1 MCKFKFLFLTLFAV
15 VLAGAVFVSCKDKDA
30 DPKEEGIKAG
40 TEMCNCVSS
49 IDEPMIPYPPEG
61 FNPSNPDL
69 TDPATLEYLASVQS
83 IYETYFTE
91 LGNCAGSVAGKYQK
105 YFLFNIGN
113 YDEAIG
119 LFSAFDF
126 IDKDFETGFLG
137 ATQECA
143 DAFEFQ

>member
-1 MCKFKFLFLTLFAV
+1 MCKFKYLSVILFAA
-15 VLAGAVFVSCKDKDA
+15 VLAGVFVVSCKDKDP

-40 TEMCNCVSS
+40 TEMCGCVSS

-69 TDPATLEYLASVQS
+69 TDPATLEYLATVQN

-91 LGNCAGSVAGKYQK
+91 LGNCAGGVAGKYQK

-126 IDKDFETGFLG
+126 IDKDFEAGFLG
-137 ATQECA
+137 ATQVCA
-143 DAFEFQ
+143 EAFDFQ